1 MAKKNEAEGSGRI
14 TVGGDTVRMRFPS
27 ERQTKEC
34 RSIAVDGASYARQT
48 DGSFIVSREHVHAM
62 LNQGLAFSD

>member
-1 MAKKNEAEGSGRI
+1 MAKKNEAAGSGSI

-27 ERQTKEC
+27 ERQAKEC
-34 RSIAVDGASYARQT
+34 RSIAVEGASYARET

-62 LNQGLAFSD
+62 LNQGLSFAD

>member
-1 MAKKNEAEGSGRI
+1 MAKKNEGGGSI

-34 RSIAVDGASYARQT
+34 RSISVEDMSYTRES
-48 DGSFIVSREHVHAM
+48 DGSFIVSREHIPAM
-62 LNQGLAFSD
+62 RSQGLEVAD